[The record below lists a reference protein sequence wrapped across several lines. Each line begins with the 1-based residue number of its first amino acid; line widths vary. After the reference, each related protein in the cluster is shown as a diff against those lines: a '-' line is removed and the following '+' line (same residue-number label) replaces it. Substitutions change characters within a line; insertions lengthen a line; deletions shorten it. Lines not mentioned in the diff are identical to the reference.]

1 MQEIGPEFSSGVI
14 SDISSKISYL
24 NGTSIG
30 MIVLT
35 LISVFVLVPLFNRIT
50 SRILS
55 LMKLFFTLDPLLI
68 SSSILTRIDHYQ
80 KQIQSKQLDRQQ
92 IKLMNEKRLQ
102 LKEEREKRE
111 RDQEVRRVIS
121 WNGPPEIVIH

>member
-1 MQEIGPEFSSGVI
+1 
-14 SDISSKISYL
+14 
-24 NGTSIG
+24 

-35 LISVFVLVPLFNRIT
+35 LLSVLILVPLFNRIT

-55 LMKLFFTLDPLLI
+55 LMKLFFTLDPMLI
-68 SSSILTRIDHYQ
+68 SSSILTRIDLYQ

-111 RDQEVRRVIS
+111 LD
-121 WNGPPEIVIH
+121 

>member
-80 KQIQSKQLDRQQ
+80 
-92 IKLMNEKRLQ
+92 
-102 LKEEREKRE
+102 
-111 RDQEVRRVIS
+111 
-121 WNGPPEIVIH
+121 

>member
-1 MQEIGPEFSSGVI
+1 
-14 SDISSKISYL
+14 
-24 NGTSIG
+24 

-35 LISVFVLVPLFNRIT
+35 LLSVLILVPLFNRIT

-55 LMKLFFTLDPLLI
+55 LMKLFFTLDPMLI
-68 SSSILTRIDHYQ
+68 SSSILTRIDLYQ
-80 KQIQSKQLDRQQ
+80 KQIQSKQLDRQH

-111 RDQEVRRVIS
+111 LD
-121 WNGPPEIVIH
+121 

>member
-1 MQEIGPEFSSGVI
+1 MEEIGPEFSSGVI

-24 NGTSIG
+24 NGTSIA

-35 LISVFVLVPLFNRIT
+35 LLSVFILVPLFNRVT

-55 LMKLFFTLDPLLI
+55 LMKLFFTLDPMLI
-68 SSSILTRIDHYQ
+68 SSSILTRIDLYQ
-80 KQIQSKQLDRQQ
+80 KQIQSKQMDRQQ

-111 RDQEVRRVIS
+111 RD
-121 WNGPPEIVIH
+121 

>member
-1 MQEIGPEFSSGVI
+1 
-14 SDISSKISYL
+14 
-24 NGTSIG
+24 

-35 LISVFVLVPLFNRIT
+35 LLSVFVLIPLFNRIT

-55 LMKLFFTLDPLLI
+55 LMKLFFTLDPVLI
-68 SSSILTRIDHYQ
+68 SSSILTRIELYQ
-80 KQIQSKQLDRQQ
+80 KQIQSKQMDRQQ
-92 IKLMNEKRLQ
+92 IRLMNEKRLQ

-111 RDQEVRRVIS
+111 RDQDMKRAVS

>member
-1 MQEIGPEFSSGVI
+1 
-14 SDISSKISYL
+14 
-24 NGTSIG
+24 

-35 LISVFVLVPLFNRIT
+35 LLSVLILVPLFKRIT

-55 LMKLFFTLDPLLI
+55 LMKLFFTLDPMLI
-68 SSSILTRIDHYQ
+68 SSSILTRIDLYQ

-111 RDQEVRRVIS
+111 LD
-121 WNGPPEIVIH
+121 